1 MTTADANTTPG
12 QSQEYP
18 WLLAPAHLKTRRQ
31 LRAAGLQPNRQP
43 VAALMVGKR
52 RGRRLVAHLYD
63 LAKAAPKKPPTAAQL
78 AAAEA
83 ATREHQARAAVRH
96 GISRSDLAADVEP
109 ADGLGH
115 PSRYH
120 RSEGE
125 TTCPTPPPQE
135 IQPQLGIA
143 TGHNQRIALLLA
155 TVACNRAKARDEELF
170 RTVEAAQRAGE
181 DSVEQLYLDT
191 QREIEAAEARA
202 ERVQG
207 DDKVAVFDAL
217 TDALQWREQSE
228 LLADQLTELSDHI
241 TLTWGV
247 SIDRDELTAGID
259 PEFDP
264 VELQDLAEAYCL
276 DMREAAV
283 VDIVSAMPL
292 PEASKAQVLE
302 AVSAWH
308 RGIDQDDLPGYLDGT
323 QARRE
328 RLGQALAA
336 AKLSESDRAAVEFA
350 VDYLRG
356 DMSRID
362 MLAAPV
368 VVDPGEEAR
377 GRMRDL
383 LATYAADPATAPQVG
398 QAIAVMSAADQRTVQ
413 DIGKAIRAGQQPDLA
428 VWPGYVDRQDLTD
441 QLAIYAEDTV
451 DLRTDADFLAED
463 RYSNEERS
471 CLGQGGA
478 GFTDELSERLTRLSA
493 TRAQLLDH
501 ARTGQGL
508 ASMERAQIA
517 ATVADI
523 DAGRILSGK
532 QLPELMWADERS
544 RAAVDA
550 DRVREK
556 AAMLATA
563 TTEALA
569 QRLDATDIEAAG
581 PVRDRLNLDIAAIG
595 TSLHNVG
602 SATPAATLEERRRDF
617 VQRRGRL
624 EQDLTQAGVQ
634 VAARAEIRG
643 LVDARGKEAGQLGQ
657 TATGRREQWHT
668 RTAQAVAAREKTAA
682 RRAAVDAGDPNPAER
697 ACTTRPTRA
706 AGQATSTRRGARI
719 AQLHTQEVGR

>member
-1 MTTADANTTPG
+1 MTTDAHTDARVH
-12 QSQEYP
+12 EYP
-18 WLLAPAHLKTRRQ
+18 WRLAPAHLKTRRQ

-43 VAALMVGKR
+43 VAALMVGTR

-78 AAAEA
+78 AAARA
-83 ATREHQARAAVRH
+83 ATREHQARAAERH
-96 GISRSDLAADVEP
+96 GLSRSDLATDVEP
-109 ADGLGH
+109 AAGWDT
-115 PSRYH
+115 PAATEYQ
-120 RSEGE
+120 EGNRMSD
-125 TTCPTPPPQE
+125 TTTAAQ

-170 RTVEAAQRAGE
+170 RAVEAAQRAGE
-181 DSVEQLYLDT
+181 DSVEQLYRET

-228 LLADQLTELSDHI
+228 LLADHLTELSDHI

-283 VDIVSAMPL
+283 VDIVAAMRL
-292 PEASKAQVLE
+292 PEAAKAQALE

-308 RGIDQDDLPGYLDGT
+308 RGIDPDDLPGYLDGT

-328 RLGQALAA
+328 QLGQALAA

-350 VDYLRG
+350 IDYLRG

-377 GRMRDL
+377 GRIPDL
-383 LATYAADPATAPQVG
+383 LAEYAADPATAPQVG

-413 DIGKAIRAGQQPDLA
+413 DIGVRIRAGQQPDLA

-441 QLAIYAEDTV
+441 QLAIYAEDAV

-463 RYSNEERS
+463 RYSEDERS
-471 CLGQGGA
+471 SLGQGGA

-550 DRVREK
+550 DRGREK

-563 TTEALA
+563 ATEALA
-569 QRLDATDIEAAG
+569 QRLDATDVETG
-581 PVRDRLNLDIAAIG
+581 PVRDRLDLDIAAIG

-602 SATPAATLEERRRDF
+602 SASPTATLEERRRDF

-657 TATGRREQWHT
+657 TATSRREQWHT
-668 RTAQAVAAREKTAA
+668 RTTRAVAAREKTAA
-682 RRAAVDAGDPNPAER
+682 RRAAVDAGDPSPAER

-706 AGQATSTRRGARI
+706 ADQAASTGRGARI